1 MWFDFVHEGVVNDIQ
16 DSFLFSDLGKFI
28 MTGRIG
34 VLLQGDGE
42 EELFLDIMDGQGVD
56 TDVVEGVG
64 VDGV

>member
-1 MWFDFVHEGVVNDIQ
+1 MIDFVHKCVVHDFQ
-16 DSFLFSDLGKFI
+16 DALIFSYLSKFI
-28 MTGRIG
+28 TTGRIR
-34 VLLQGDGE
+34 VFLSGDGE